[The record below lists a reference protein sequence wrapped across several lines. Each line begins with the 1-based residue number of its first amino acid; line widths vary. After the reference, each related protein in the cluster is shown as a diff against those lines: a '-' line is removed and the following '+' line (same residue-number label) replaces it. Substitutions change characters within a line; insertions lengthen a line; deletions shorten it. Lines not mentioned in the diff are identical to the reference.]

1 MARQPIAG
9 VEIADGEQI
18 EHDLLAAQPPVNW
31 HPQSEVISDIDSV
44 VLQQPRDLEDDQHEH
59 DEADADQ
66 RRCSPRGRRR
76 TRAACWIRARSR

>member
-66 RRCSPRGRRR
+66 PDGVVRGEDGEREQHVG
-76 TRAACWIRARSR
+76 